1 MSRFL
6 FTFFFVLLSVQFCLA
21 QRLAT
26 RIDEVCTIFL
36 SAERLVIRKLMT
48 CIVRMDILS
57 LSLVQM
63 DTMALELSPRESQT
77 QVPS

>member
-1 MSRFL
+1 
-6 FTFFFVLLSVQFCLA
+6 
-21 QRLAT
+21 
-26 RIDEVCTIFL
+26 
-36 SAERLVIRKLMT
+36 MT

-63 DTMALELSPRESQT
+63 DIMALELSPRESQT